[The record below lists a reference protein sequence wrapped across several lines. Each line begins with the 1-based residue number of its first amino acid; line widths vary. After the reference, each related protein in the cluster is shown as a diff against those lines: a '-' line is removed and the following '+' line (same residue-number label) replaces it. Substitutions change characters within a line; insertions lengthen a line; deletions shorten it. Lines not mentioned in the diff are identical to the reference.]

1 VIIADCRGR
10 HVGMIVD
17 SVKEVLNLTV
27 EKIAPKPEMGHGGK
41 NQFITGMAKLKDN
54 VTILMDTSGIMSDE
68 DSAAIEVSQEA
79 KKAA

>member
-1 VIIADCRGR
+1 
-10 HVGMIVD
+10 
-17 SVKEVLNLTV
+17 
-27 EKIAPKPEMGHGGK
+27 
-41 NQFITGMAKLKDN
+41 MAKLKDN